1 MNRKRVMS
9 LLLVLVMMAVSV
21 TAVCAASSNR
31 HEWDDDWDSSIAW
44 AFGEAVCNARSAG
57 ADTYCYSSGGTV
69 ISTSAS
75 VEATYQ
81 YRIGDTDN
89 YNTLSAYDDDMTLA
103 EVSFSCGSDN
113 ESIFIHYYYIAS
125 YTAYGEHSTVYTERY
140 TGNEVVSYVNNN
152 Q

>member
-21 TAVCAASSNR
+21 TAVCAASYGSYS
-31 HEWDDDWDSSIAW
+31 WDDDWNSSIAN
-44 AFGEAVCNARSAG
+44 AFGEASCTLSNAY

-81 YRIGDTDN
+81 YRLEGTSDYCTS
-89 YNTLSAYDDDMTLA
+89 SAYDDDMTMA
-103 EVSFSCGSDN
+103 EVSFSCGSGK
-113 ESIFIHYYYIAS
+113 ESMFIDYYYIAT
-125 YTAYGEHSTVYTERY
+125 YTAYGEHGTVYTERY
-140 TGNEVVSYVNNN
+140 SGNEVVYPN
-152 Q
+152 